1 MNEIKREEVATEE
14 EGISL
19 RDVFKSIGKK
29 IWFVLIGALVVAL
42 AAVLVFMF
50 AINPVQKS
58 SSMNFEIDYP
68 MSEDGKYPDG
78 STFNYRDIISRG
90 VVEDAKAK
98 DESFASLDLD
108 KIFEKEGISV
118 SATKQSDDKNA
129 KYTYTVTLKRSYFKG
144 VNAEAFIKALT
155 ESFTSFFEAKANSL
169 SYSIDGT
176 TFENASFKDQL
187 RILDEQKAILTAQY
201 DIWIKE
207 YNAGH
212 VVLGKSLG
220 SHRTDVVTTFADDVR
235 TPISTQLS
243 TRGYEYF
250 NCKTTGE
257 DVKNRVVDLQEER
270 ILNEAIIVGLKE
282 AMNGGT
288 GSEMK
293 ESFSAR
299 GSLFAAGDGSETDS
313 SDKNN
318 IIIMP
323 NESDLSS
330 KLAYYSERQAILS
343 QQINN
348 LKVNDKT
355 HETMTL
361 EDYETIAAKIRDYGA
376 ETLSKQNREINR
388 RSDILKSVVAAIYK
402 GNTVVIFNSQRLT
415 DNGGTSLAIVGVA
428 VFVAAFA
435 VFAVIAYFVGKNGK
449 KKIDIAE
456 NTPDMKDRTEE
467 NKANAEEKE

>member
-1 MNEIKREEVATEE
+1 
-14 EGISL
+14 
-19 RDVFKSIGKK
+19 
-29 IWFVLIGALVVAL
+29 
-42 AAVLVFMF
+42 
-50 AINPVQKS
+50 
-58 SSMNFEIDYP
+58 
-68 MSEDGKYPDG
+68 
-78 STFNYRDIISRG
+78 
-90 VVEDAKAK
+90 
-98 DESFASLDLD
+98 
-108 KIFEKEGISV
+108 
-118 SATKQSDDKNA
+118 
-129 KYTYTVTLKRSYFKG
+129 
-144 VNAEAFIKALT
+144 
-155 ESFTSFFEAKANSL
+155 
-169 SYSIDGT
+169 
-176 TFENASFKDQL
+176 
-187 RILDEQKAILTAQY
+187 
-201 DIWIKE
+201 
-207 YNAGH
+207 
-212 VVLGKSLG
+212 
-220 SHRTDVVTTFADDVR
+220 
-235 TPISTQLS
+235 
-243 TRGYEYF
+243 
-250 NCKTTGE
+250 
-257 DVKNRVVDLQEER
+257 
-270 ILNEAIIVGLKE
+270 
-282 AMNGGT
+282 MNGGT

-376 ETLSKQNREINR
+376 ETLSKQYREINR

-467 NKANAEEKE
+467 NKANAQEKE